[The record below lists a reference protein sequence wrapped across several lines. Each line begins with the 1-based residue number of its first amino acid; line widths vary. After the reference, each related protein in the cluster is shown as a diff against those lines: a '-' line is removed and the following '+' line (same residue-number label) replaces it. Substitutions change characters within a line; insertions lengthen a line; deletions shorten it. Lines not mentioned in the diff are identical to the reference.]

1 MTGFWR
7 GRSVLITGHTGFKG
21 SWLAHWLLSRG
32 AEVHGLALAPDTSPA
47 LFDQLGL
54 AARLDHALGD
64 IRNEAVVRRRVAEV
78 QPDVVFHLAAQPL
91 VRRSYREPVA
101 TFATNVMGTA
111 HLLDAVRELAREV
124 ALVVV
129 TTDKVYENDEREHA
143 YRETDRLGGH
153 DPYSASKAACEL
165 VAESYRKSFFGD
177 GRVRLA
183 TARAGNVIGG
193 GDWAEDRLIPDLVRA
208 AISGTPLVVRNPD
221 AVRPWQHVLD
231 PLAGYIRLAE
241 KLAQGAPGA
250 TDAFN
255 FGPGAT
261 EQHRVREVLE
271 VATGHWPC
279 SWQETSD
286 PGAPHE
292 AGQLTLATEKVK
304 ATLGWAP
311 RWSFEHA
318 VRHTIAWYRA
328 VQEGADPVAVTTGQ
342 IEAFEGASAS

>member
-1 MTGFWR
+1 
-7 GRSVLITGHTGFKG
+7 
-21 SWLAHWLLSRG
+21 
-32 AEVHGLALAPDTSPA
+32 
-47 LFDQLGL
+47 
-54 AARLDHALGD
+54 
-64 IRNEAVVRRRVAEV
+64 
-78 QPDVVFHLAAQPL
+78 AQAL
-91 VRRSYREPVA
+91 VRRSYQDPVA
-101 TFATNVMGTA
+101 TFDTNVMGLVN
-111 HLLDAVRELAREV
+111 LLEAVRVTPSVRA
-124 ALVVV
+124 VVNA
-129 TTDKVYENDEREHA
+129 TTDKCYDNRHTTVG
-143 YRETDRLGGH
+143 YRETDPLGGH
-153 DPYSASKAACEL
+153 DPYSASKAC
-165 VAESYRKSFFGD
+165 AEIVSSSYRASFLACPSRGHPV
-177 GRVRLA
+177 GLA

-279 SWQETSD
+279 SWQEASD
-286 PGAPHE
+286 PAAPHE
-292 AGQLTLATEKVK
+292 AGQLTLATEKVE

-311 RWSFEHA
+311 RWSFEDA

-328 VQEGADPVAVTTGQ
+328 VQEGADPVAVT
-342 IEAFEGASAS
+342 